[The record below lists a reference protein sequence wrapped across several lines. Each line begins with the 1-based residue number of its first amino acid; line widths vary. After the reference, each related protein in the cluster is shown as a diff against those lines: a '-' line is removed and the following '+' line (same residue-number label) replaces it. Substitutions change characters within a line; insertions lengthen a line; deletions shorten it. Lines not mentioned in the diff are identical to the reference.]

1 MTLPLEEGSRTM
13 VDEELAHGCED
24 GAVAWFAA
32 FRAVLRKYAEITGV
46 QEAAVGAAI

>member
-1 MTLPLEEGSRTM
+1 MKLPLEEGIRTM
-13 VDEELAHGCED
+13 GDEELARGCED

-46 QEAAVGAAI
+46 